1 MGKINGKTEVFN
13 QAVFLGG
20 TCATST
26 WRQELIPQLA
36 EDVPY
41 FDPQLG
47 PGQWNDEAAKAE
59 DACKAEAKV
68 MLFVIS
74 PEGLGTYSGWEIH
87 ETAMTA
93 PERMIFAAIGDLG
106 DQTKGV
112 NKIKKGL
119 LALGATVCES
129 LEEVAEVINARYADD
144 N

>member
-1 MGKINGKTEVFN
+1 MKINHDSKMFIDAT
-13 QAVFLGG
+13 FLGG

-26 WRQELIPQLA
+26 WRNQLIPMLDA
-36 EDVPY
+36 AVPY

-47 PGQWNDEAAKAE
+47 PGEWNDEAAALE

-68 MLFVIS
+68 MVFVIS

-87 ETAMTA
+87 ETAVTA

-112 NKIKKGL
+112 GKIARGL
-119 LALGATVCES
+119 RAMGATVCES
-129 LEEVAEVINARYADD
+129 LEEVAAAVNARY